1 MGTGIT
7 PFSTAFIAST
17 NQIGVDELAAAA
29 ARLGCDAMDTAN
41 AVPRREEVRCAK
53 AYGLETARSGQ
64 QRTSGDVAMTPRT
77 ALRDDAKAV
86 FDPVRRNGRMLMN
99 IDFAGRRAI
108 ICGGSRGIGRAIAL
122 GLAASGADVSI
133 CARGADTLE
142 KTRAEI
148 AGHGRKAHAASVDL
162 GEAAAVKAYI
172 ASAAAELGGIDVLV
186 NNASAF
192 GAADDEAAWVAS
204 LAIDMLAIVH
214 ATQAAMYA
222 RSGIRVNGIA
232 PGSIEFPGGVWDRR
246 KTDNPKL
253 YGAVLNSIP
262 FGRLGTPEEVAN
274 VVMFLA
280 SPLASWVTGQTL
292 VVDGG
297 QLL

>member
-1 MGTGIT
+1 M
-7 PFSTAFIAST
+7 S
-17 NQIGVDELAAAA
+17 
-29 ARLGCDAMDTAN
+29 
-41 AVPRREEVRCAK
+41 
-53 AYGLETARSGQ
+53 
-64 QRTSGDVAMTPRT
+64 
-77 ALRDDAKAV
+77 
-86 FDPVRRNGRMLMN
+86 FD
-99 IDFAGRRAI
+99 FTGRRAI

-122 GLAASGADVSI
+122 GLAANGADVSV
-133 CARGADTLE
+133 CARGAETLE
-142 KTRAEI
+142 QTRSEI
-148 AGHGRKAHAASVDL
+148 AAFGHKVHAASVDL
-162 GEAAAVKAYI
+162 GNEAAIKSYI
-172 ASAAAELGGIDVLV
+172 GSAAAELGGIDVLV

-192 GAADDEAAWVAS
+192 GSADDEAAWVAS

-214 ATQAAMYA
+214 ATHAALPFLQASKGSVVNMSSISALRSAARQPPYGAIKAAVMHYTNTQAAMYA

-246 KTDNPKL
+246 KTDNPRL

-280 SPLASWVTGQTL
+280 SPRASWVTGQTI